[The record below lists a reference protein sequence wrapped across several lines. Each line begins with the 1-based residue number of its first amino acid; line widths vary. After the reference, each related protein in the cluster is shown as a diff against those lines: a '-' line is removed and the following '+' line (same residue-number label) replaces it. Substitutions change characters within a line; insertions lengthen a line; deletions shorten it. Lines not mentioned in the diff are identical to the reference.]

1 MLIGM
6 FILYCLLKETAS
18 RQKIQLLFSF
28 VLSACAMPIYEDKNH
43 FPHTSKYLTH
53 DNLHLLACFVLV
65 CHPTK
70 GPITIPK
77 KHLLSDYANEIFNP
91 HKVIQSILYYD
102 L

>member
-6 FILYCLLKETAS
+6 FTLYCLLKETAS
-18 RQKIQLLFSF
+18 KQRVNYYSLLLF
-28 VLSACAMPIYEDKNH
+28 
-43 FPHTSKYLTH
+43 PHLPCPYMKKKSHYPLTNKYLTH

-65 CHPTK
+65 CLPTK
-70 GPITIPK
+70 RPITIPI

-91 HKVIQSILYYD
+91 HKVIQNILYYD